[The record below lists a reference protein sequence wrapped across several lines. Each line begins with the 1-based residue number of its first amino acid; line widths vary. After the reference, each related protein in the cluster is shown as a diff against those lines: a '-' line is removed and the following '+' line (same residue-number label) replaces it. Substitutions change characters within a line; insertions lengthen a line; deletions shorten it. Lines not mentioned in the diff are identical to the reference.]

1 MRIILKSILYSVY
14 LIKVSWKNYLP
25 VSFYLIISQF
35 FVMYAQNPYLVLLF
49 FVGYLGISSPLV
61 INIFRNIIL
70 ENDIKNSYIDFF
82 KEDYTKIFINRI
94 FYLLSCTIVIYIIHI
109 IILSPFFPSDISKM
123 TIYLYILFAYMIYIY
138 SRIMFVLPGAACG
151 LKKNLKDSYIF
162 TKGKSIKIYFLYLV
176 LIVPYVSLNI
186 LISGNENLLEYK
198 EIFVIISIIIQMVF
212 TIISTA
218 LVGFIYKDIDMQE
231 KKV

>member
-35 FVMYAQNPYLVLLF
+35 LVMYAQNPYLVLLF

-218 LVGFIYKDIDMQE
+218 LVGFIYKDIDIQE

>member
-35 FVMYAQNPYLVLLF
+35 LVMYAQNPYLVLLF

-176 LIVPYVSLNI
+176 LIVPYVYLNI

-218 LVGFIYKDIDMQE
+218 LVGFIYKDIDIQE